1 MTEPTQDIQDVESR
15 EVAAQP
21 KVDPALRSI
30 YQDNA
35 LHIGIAMPED
45 AQPDGT
51 FSLRNALRYEN
62 VDVAI
67 AQLESV
73 LTHARQVQLAIAYQA
88 GVASV
93 TPQPDVA
100 TPEV

>member
-1 MTEPTQDIQDVESR
+1 MTEPIQDVQDVEPR
-15 EVAAQP
+15 EVAAQT

-45 AQPDGT
+45 TQPDGT

-62 VDVAI
+62 IDVAI

-93 TPQPDVA
+93 TPQPDAA